1 MAMRK
6 KESLEQHM
14 VRLLLLF
21 FLSSLVTTLLFISN
35 LYMKLHACSSE

>member
-14 VRLLLLF
+14 VRLLLF